1 MKTNLFIS
9 FFFTLTLSFSQ
20 SERKVISY
28 IDSINSLAS
37 SHYRSNDINQSFN
50 YLLKNVEL
58 SESVN
63 DDYGNAQA
71 NFLLGNLYQ
80 YMGLS
85 NEAAESY
92 SKMLASAKSIDDN
105 YLVAS
110 SYLSLGEVYKEFKPA
125 DEVILYYKKA
135 IALQEKLSED
145 NTEDIEKSRNNLALS
160 YKNSGNYKL
169 ALEIYNQI
177 LDNKSMITERPGVYA
192 VVLDNFAHTLYLSG
206 DFTKLPGLYFQSLKI
221 SDLNLLN
228 I

>member
-37 SHYRSNDINQSFN
+37 SHYKSNDISQSFS

-71 NFLLGNLYQ
+71 NFLLGNLYY

-85 NEAAESY
+85 KEAAECY
-92 SKMLASAKSIDDN
+92 SKMLSSAKKVEDN

-110 SYLSLGEVYKEFKPA
+110 SYLSLGEIYKEFKPA
-125 DEVILYYKKA
+125 EEVISYYKKA
-135 IALQEKLSED
+135 LKYALKDNVRDENNIDKKQQMLFDIRIKLSHIYMLKGQYNDMYINLLEA
-145 NTEDIEKSRNNLALS
+145 EKS
-160 YKNSGNYKL
+160 
-169 ALEIYNQI
+169 LE
-177 LDNKSMITERPGVYA
+177 KS
-192 VVLDNFAHTLYLSG
+192 L
-206 DFTKLPGLYFQSLKI
+206 
-221 SDLNLLN
+221 
-228 I
+228 